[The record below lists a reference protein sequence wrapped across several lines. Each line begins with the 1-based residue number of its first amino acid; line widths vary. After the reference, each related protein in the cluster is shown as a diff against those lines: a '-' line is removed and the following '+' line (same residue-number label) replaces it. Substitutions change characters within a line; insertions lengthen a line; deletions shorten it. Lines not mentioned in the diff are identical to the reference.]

1 MALNA
6 QQLVTFRAA
15 LYAET
20 DPEFVGY
27 REAGQ
32 AAPMTEWWNRE
43 SSPLKIVWRTSV
55 SNEEIGD
62 AMNGTEVAG
71 LSSLNMQRAQMLA
84 NYSNGTQNPSRFDR
98 RDAFD
103 RIFSGAGGQNT
114 RAALAVVW
122 RRAATRFEQLF
133 ATGTGSDASPG
144 TLGYEGRIT
153 WHDVNAAL
161 AGG

>member
-27 REAGQ
+27 RTAGQ

-103 RIFSGAGGQNT
+103 RIFSAAGGQNT

-122 RRAATRFEQLF
+122 RRTCNRVESLF
-133 ATGTGSDASPG
+133 AVGVGSDATPA
-144 TLGYEGRIT
+144 TLDYEGTVSQLDIARA
-153 WHDVNAAL
+153 VSPE
-161 AGG
+161 